1 MPMLLIKGA
10 YRIVGASPDGD
21 SIRFHPD
28 DPDEWDLLRGR
39 RVRRNRAGGAQ
50 LRLDGIDTLETHYR
64 PPHGRE
70 LHQPAPYAGRAA
82 QELLDRLG
90 FANVRRDD
98 HGTVTAATPD
108 SRPGYILT
116 RSADVHGRCVAFAGV
131 GEAPAASGTLVRVE
145 VSLLRETLNHHQLAE
160 GMAYP
165 TFYRQL
171 YVDLREEMSAAA
183 RLARE
188 KDMGLWSADVTQTG
202 ARVTGLGSLTDTAVL
217 LPKLF
222 RRLADYLV
230 LGDGDADLAG
240 FRAYL
245 AQRDDRLLVLPGG
258 QWTSFDTVV
267 DVTGDTVR
275 LTHAPED
282 LVFDEK

>member
-21 SIRFHPD
+21 SVRFYPD
-28 DPDEWDLLRGR
+28 DPTEWDLLRGR
-39 RVRRNRAGGAQ
+39 RVQRNAAGGAQ

-64 PPHGRE
+64 PPHGAE
-70 LHQPAPYAGRAA
+70 LHQPAPYAGQAA
-82 QELLDRLG
+82 QELLDQIG
-90 FANVRRDD
+90 FQNVQRNA
-98 HGTVTAATPD
+98 HGIVTAATPD
-108 SRPGYILT
+108 ARPGYIYT

-131 GEAPAASGTLVRVE
+131 GEPPVAGGTFVRVE
-145 VSLLRETLNHHQLAE
+145 VSDLLETLNHHQLAL

-171 YVDLREEMSAAA
+171 FVDLREEMTAVT
-183 RLARE
+183 RQARE
-188 KDMGLWSADVTQTG
+188 KGMGLWSADVTQTG
-202 ARVTGLGSLTDTAVL
+202 AQISGLNSLTSTAVL

-230 LGDGDADLAG
+230 LGDGSADLAG
-240 FRAYL
+240 FPDYL
-245 AQRDDRLLVLPGG
+245 AQRDDRVLILSAG

-267 DVTGDTVR
+267 EVAGDSVK